1 MTIRTRLLGVAIA
14 AALFALPLRPASAD
28 MAALYEAAK
37 KDGELTWYIAH
48 YTTQQA
54 EESGRAFEK
63 KYPGVKVNV
72 VRTTAQVAYQRLNQD
87 MSAGVA
93 KCDVFS
99 STDIGHYLELKKKG
113 LMMAYKPENAAKVDK
128 AFQDF
133 DPDGQ
138 YYPTAAGL
146 IVIGYRTDKLKPEEL
161 PKNWTD
167 LNDPKW
173 RNKVAT
179 GHPGFSGYVGTWV
192 VTMEKLY
199 GWKFFEAMEKN
210 RPQIGR
216 SINDT
221 VTMLNAGERLVAF
234 GPSATTL
241 ESRDRGNPV
250 GIIYPTDGA
259 LLMIS
264 PSAIMKN
271 TTKPAAAKL
280 FMEFLLDVEHQQVAV
295 KNRSES
301 LRPEVKPL
309 DGARPLGEVKTIRPS
324 DAEVAAGI
332 PKAIEKW
339 RDLFGG

>member
-1 MTIRTRLLGVAIA
+1 MFALALVAIA
-14 AALFALPLRPASAD
+14 GFGTAPARAD
-28 MAALYEAAK
+28 LAKLYESAK
-37 KDGELTWYIAH
+37 KDAELTWYVAH

-54 EESGRAFEK
+54 EETGRAFEK
-63 KYPGVKVNV
+63 KYPGIKVNV

-87 MSAGVA
+87 ISAGVA

-113 LMMAYKPENAAKVDK
+113 LLMQYTPENAAKV
-128 AFQDF
+128 AEPFQKF
-133 DPDGQ
+133 DPDGL

-167 LNDPKW
+167 LLEPKW
-173 RNKVAT
+173 RNKIAT
-179 GHPGFSGYVGTWV
+179 GHPGFSGYVGTWAV
-192 VTMEKLY
+192 AMEKRY
-199 GWKFFEAMEKN
+199 GWQFFEKLEKN

-221 VTMLNAGERLVAF
+221 VTMLNAGERIVSF
-234 GPSATTL
+234 GPTATTL
-241 ESRDRGNPV
+241 ESADRGNPV
-250 GIIYPTDGA
+250 GVIYPTDGA

-264 PSAIMKN
+264 PSSVMKN
-271 TTKPAAAKL
+271 SSKPAAAKL
-280 FMEFLLDVEHQQVAV
+280 FLEFLMDVEHAEVAV
-295 KNRSES
+295 KNRQES

-309 DGARPLGEVKTIRPS
+309 PGAKTFSEIKVIRPT
-324 DAEVAAGI
+324 DDEVSNGV
-332 PKAIEKW
+332 PKLIEKW

>member
-1 MTIRTRLLGVAIA
+1 MTYWKRLVGIALGA
-14 AALFALPLRPASAD
+14 ATLCLGLGPAAAD
-28 MAALYEAAK
+28 MAALHEAAK

-113 LMMAYKPENAAKVDK
+113 LLMAYKPENAAKVSEP
-128 AFQDF
+128 FRNF
-133 DPDGQ
+133 DPDGL

-146 IVIGYRTDKLKPEEL
+146 IVIGYRTDKVKPEEM

-179 GHPGFSGYVGTWV
+179 GHPAFSGYVGTWV
-192 VTMEKLY
+192 VTMDKLY

-280 FMEFLLDVEHQQVAV
+280 FMEFLLDVVHQQVAV
-295 KNRSES
+295 MNRSEC
-301 LRPEVKPL
+301 LRPEVPPLEGAKPFS
-309 DGARPLGEVKTIRPS
+309 EI
-324 DAEVAAGI
+324 
-332 PKAIEKW
+332 
-339 RDLFGG
+339 

>member
-1 MTIRTRLLGVAIA
+1 MTMRNGIFGL
-14 AALFALPLRPASAD
+14 ALFVLAGLAGAPAKAD
-28 MAALYEAAK
+28 LAQLYEAAK
-37 KDGELTWYIAH
+37 KDGELTWYVAH

-54 EESGRAFEK
+54 EETGRAFEK
-63 KYPGVKVNV
+63 KYPGLKVNV

-87 MSAGVA
+87 ISAGVA

-99 STDIGHYLELKKKG
+99 STDIGHYVELKQKG
-113 LMMAYKPENAAKVDK
+113 LLMAYKPENADKV
-128 AFQDF
+128 AGPFQNF
-133 DPDGQ
+133 DPDGL

-167 LNDPKW
+167 LLDPKW
-173 RNKVAT
+173 RNKIST

-199 GWKFFEAMEKN
+199 GWQFFEKLEKN

-221 VTMLNAGERLVAF
+221 VTMLNAGERIVSF
-234 GPSATTL
+234 GPTATTL
-241 ESRDRGNPV
+241 ESADRGNPV
-250 GIIYPTDGA
+250 GVIYPTDGS
-259 LLMIS
+259 LLMVS

-271 TTKPAAAKL
+271 SAKPTAAKL
-280 FMEFLLDVEHQQVAV
+280 FMEFLMDVEHAQVAV
-295 KNRSES
+295 KNRQES
-301 LRPEVKPL
+301 LRPEVNPLAGAKPFT
-309 DGARPLGEVKTIRPS
+309 EFKIIRPS
-324 DAEVAAGI
+324 DAEVSAGI
-332 PKAIEKW
+332 PKVIEKW

>member
-1 MTIRTRLLGVAIA
+1 MIERRSLLGLAVAAMVGVAAGPA
-14 AALFALPLRPASAD
+14 AADLAK
-28 MAALYEAAK
+28 LYEAAK
-37 KDGELTWYIAH
+37 KDGEVTWYVAH

-54 EESGRAFEK
+54 EETGRAFEK
-63 KYPGVKVNV
+63 KYPGIKANV

-87 MSAGVA
+87 IAAGVA

-99 STDIGHYLELKKKG
+99 STDIGHYVELKKKG
-113 LMMAYKPENAAKVDK
+113 LLMAHKPENAAKV
-128 AFQDF
+128 AEPFQNF
-133 DPDGQ
+133 DPDGL

-167 LNDPKW
+167 LLDPKW

-199 GWKFFEAMEKN
+199 GWSFFEKLEKN

-234 GPSATTL
+234 GPTATTL
-241 ESRDRGNPV
+241 ESADRGNPV
-250 GIIYPTDGA
+250 GVIYPTDGS

-271 TTKPAAAKL
+271 TTKPNAAKL
-280 FMEFLLDVEHQQVAV
+280 FMEFLLDVEHAEVAV
-295 KNRSES
+295 KNRQES

-309 DGARPLGEVKTIRPS
+309 PGAKPFTEFKVIRPS
-324 DAEVAAGI
+324 DAEVSAGI